1 MKEDIF
7 GVALVHELC
16 VICAKEMNEQIVV
29 NQKLTEKN
37 AAEIKSMHNKAIGYS
52 EEPCDE
58 CKELMTKGYILI
70 EYDKALTEDKSNPY
84 RTGNMW
90 VIIGE
95 SGFEVAERIGVDKDT
110 MEIGYSLIDIETA
123 QNLGIS
129 IK

>member
-29 NQKLTEKN
+29 NQELSERNAKN
-37 AAEIKSMHNKAIGYS
+37 IKSMHNKAIGYS

-58 CKELMTKGYILI
+58 CKEHMTKGFVLI
-70 EYDKALTEDKSNPY
+70 GYDNKLTTEKNNPY
-84 RTGNMW
+84 RTGNIW
-90 VIIGE
+90 VIT
-95 SGFEVAERIGVDKDT
+95 FDAAEKLGVDKDT
-110 MEIGYSLIDIETA
+110 IAIGYSLIDIETA
-123 QNLGIS
+123 ENLGL